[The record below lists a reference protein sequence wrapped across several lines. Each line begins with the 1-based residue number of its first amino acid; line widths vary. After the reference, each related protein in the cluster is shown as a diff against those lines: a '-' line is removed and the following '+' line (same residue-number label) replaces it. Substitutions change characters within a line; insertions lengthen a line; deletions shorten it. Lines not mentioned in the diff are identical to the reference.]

1 MSGLAGEGSDKE
13 IDRVVEGERVCVGR
27 RPRNWKQSYQDT
39 AVAFS
44 GDVLD
49 PARWVRGDKLNRT
62 LQHLHQAFN
71 CSSYSFRP
79 HPATC
84 LPRTSPPA

>member
-44 GDVLD
+44 GDALD
-49 PARWVRGDKLNRT
+49 PARWVWGDKLTRT
-62 LQHLHQAFN
+62 LHHLFKAFD
-71 CSSYSFRP
+71 CSSYFSCP
-79 HPATC
+79 PPC
-84 LPRTSPPA
+84 NLPPPD

>member
-1 MSGLAGEGSDKE
+1 MSGLGEGSDKE

-44 GDVLD
+44 GDD
-49 PARWVRGDKLNRT
+49 
-62 LQHLHQAFN
+62 
-71 CSSYSFRP
+71 
-79 HPATC
+79 
-84 LPRTSPPA
+84 